1 MELVTEFIGAPFES
15 GGLLLDWPGVP
26 PRSCVF
32 VPLILREGGVLAAI
46 PAGFL
51 DASLISAGQAGA
63 ANAIVGPSREVS
75 VGTLEEEEEGALVP
89 TEEICTVLLVD
100 FSEEVYPLL
109 SRYDPV
115 TSPAEAA
122 HVVPESP
129 HLQVSFEEA
138 RQSALAWVASE
149 EGERLAFYSAAEGAD
164 AAPAPGGP
172 LEAAA
177 PKRKTAPRAKRPTNA
192 QLSEQLGALVELIPS
207 LTQQVQELATRQAAL
222 EKRAAPVAAPP
233 LPAHRLAFPQRFEL
247 RAGESYVAAEQ
258 SPRSSSQIA
267 VGTFSFR
274 RAELAQRRPVFTSYA
289 ERFGGFGSQRSLGIV
304 FWLLANIADSM
315 IAGDQAGAEELT
327 ALALAAVEQCAQDG
341 GSWEIGFLLTL
352 LEDPPHQLFQHRPQ
366 SQNPRLR
373 AFGGLTPQTWATTT
387 LSYVKEIDAIQSRPR
402 LLQSLAARGLL
413 LFEPLRVSPLLVLKA
428 PSTLLLVRVF
438 QGVPVVAKPAV
449 GPLKSLGRHRL
460 GAPVTSPGQATA
472 SCTRSLPFAGSVP
485 WVFPAHPLSQ
495 GSANW
500 DPLPFLASD
509 PNLQMAYLVAKLA
522 LKWADQGLLYLKD
535 DFSDQQSPS
544 DCVRVFNCFK
554 SLSSDR
560 QIGDRIAVAD
570 RKDFYH
576 QLRVGDRKACH
587 NALYPP
593 LSEAFFVGTAAH
605 DELLRR
611 RAGGRKTPSLLV
623 PPPDRRKVVAGFKA
637 IFQGD
642 HLGVEFATCA
652 HRSLLQGAGLLTP
665 DQEVRANSLF
675 PESLLYQGLVIDDFY
690 AISIE
695 KPELPPEV
703 SAAVRCLD
711 RALLTYAE
719 HGLLGSSEKDVR
731 GADTARVAG
740 TELDASSRTRQDGI
754 VGAGALRSKRLSLA
768 SISLS
773 VAALPSTTDVL
784 HSCLMGGWVSTFLY
798 RRPLMSVFA
807 KSFGLVRADLLDP
820 SRPQTV
826 HLPRGVADELA
837 LAAALA
843 PLAVSDIAAPFD
855 DKIYATDSSEE
866 GAAVVEARVSP
877 SLTALL
883 WRSSDRKG
891 AATKLL
897 TRAQAALRKIDPLF
911 EERAGVEGDDHRE
924 LLTTT
929 GFAVAPSRPIG
940 LRFHF
945 LQVGCPAR
953 NLCDA
958 LASFGWVVGPIL
970 DSAFSP
976 HYGLLDPVFFS
987 WLLHM
992 LETESV
998 DALYLRPS
1006 AKTFSAATVP
1016 PFRTYREPFG
1026 DPLDPRV
1033 RRGTLQ
1039 ALRALTLFQ
1048 VARLSKAICLIEQP
1062 VGSLMAAL
1070 PSWKAFREK
1079 PGVLETRTSVCM
1091 FGASSAQRV
1100 RLLSCHFSPVGL
1112 ERACSGGHP
1121 HTPPGSSGCFASS
1134 LEVPG
1139 FATVLAEAV
1148 SSSLRRKVI
1157 RTQSSEIDVFGLES
1171 VLVNDLAQALP
1182 WKSLKV
1188 WRWKKQAHINVLE
1201 SEAFLRLCLFKA
1213 RQAQPSRF
1221 VSLIDSNVA
1230 RCSLGKGRSPSAAL
1244 TSVLRRTASV
1254 SLACGLYG
1262 ALPFC
1267 PTRLMPAD
1275 APSRGAPV
1283 LEARSDPFGCLPS
1296 LTYVP
1301 PAFDFDSSL
1310 GFPGEGRPVEKITQK
1325 HRDRLWAV
1333 FLEWTGEIGVPAG
1346 LFEAGAE
1353 VDIDSINAVLAKYG
1367 RALYETGRPYNH
1379 YAEIVNALASR
1390 IPKIRRLLQ
1399 PAWDVAFQW
1408 QRMEP
1413 HVHHQAMPW
1422 QVLLAMCSTA
1432 LCWGWKEVAGTLALA
1447 WGGLARIGEI
1457 FAARRCDLVLPC
1469 DVGELDGYILLSVR
1483 EPKTR
1488 NTAARHQALRLDQPQ
1503 LVRLVSRF
1511 AKLLTALHLDKLDTT
1526 NLKALD
1532 LGSLRAGGA
1541 TWLLQTSEDGEL
1553 VRRRPEIEFYLR
1565 LLLFRRCLRKPR
1577 VTWVRWVEAARK
1589 CKHLYHCLEEQKRV
1603 MAEVELEALCL

>member
-1 MELVTEFIGAPFES
+1 MELAAEFIGAPFEN

-46 PAGFL
+46 PSEFL

-63 ANAIVGPSREVS
+63 ANAIVGPSRVVS

-89 TEEICTVLLVD
+89 TEEMCTVLLVD
-100 FSEEVYPLL
+100 FSEEVFPLL

-149 EGERLAFYSAAEGAD
+149 EGERLAFYSAAEGAE
-164 AAPAPGGP
+164 PSPVPGGP
-172 LEAAA
+172 MEAAA

-207 LTQQVQELATRQAAL
+207 LTQQVQELATRQTAL

-233 LPAHRLAFPQRFEL
+233 LPAHRLAFPQPNAAPAVTLDLPQPGDLEPPDEEIKLVSQQAL
-247 RAGESYVAAEQ
+247 RRLSPSEQ
-258 SPRSSSQIA
+258 LPMS
-267 VGTFSFR
+267 
-274 RAELAQRRPVFTSYA
+274 RADLAQRRPVFTSYA

-341 GSWEIGFLLTL
+341 GSWEIGFLLSFEKPGADLPRRLSDEPRTSHRVLHTLFFLCRFRSLGVSSTSPQPKL
-352 LEDPPHQLFQHRPQ
+352 LESGFAERAVPSSLFMLA
-366 SQNPRLR
+366 RLKI
-373 AFGGLTPQTWATTT
+373 T
-387 LSYVKEIDAIQSRPR
+387 
-402 LLQSLAARGLL
+402 
-413 LFEPLRVSPLLVLKA
+413 
-428 PSTLLLVRVF
+428 
-438 QGVPVVAKPAV
+438 
-449 GPLKSLGRHRL
+449 
-460 GAPVTSPGQATA
+460 
-472 SCTRSLPFAGSVP
+472 
-485 WVFPAHPLSQ
+485 

-500 DPLPFLASD
+500 NPLPFLASD
-509 PNLQMAYLVAKLA
+509 PDLQFAFLEPDVLLYGGEPPAEDVPDLTREKPSEVAKLA
-522 LKWADQGLLYLKD
+522 LKWAGQGLLYLKD

-544 DCVRVFNCFK
+544 DCVRVFNCYK
-554 SLSSDR
+554 NLSSDR
-560 QIGDRIAVAD
+560 QIGDRRSRNFRERGLRGPSVSLPCGPCLLGLRLDPKQSTLRIAVAD

-587 NALYPP
+587 NALFPP
-593 LSEAFFVGTAAH
+593 LPEALFVGTAAH
-605 DELLRR
+605 DDLLRR
-611 RAGGRKTPSLLV
+611 RANGRKVPSLLV
-623 PPPDRRKVVAGFKA
+623 APPDRKRVVAGFKA

-652 HRSLLQGAGLLTP
+652 HRTLLQGAGLLTP

-695 KPELPPEV
+695 KPELPPEA
-703 SAAVRCLD
+703 SAAVACLD
-711 RALLTYAE
+711 KALLTYAE

-740 TELDASSRTRQDGI
+740 AELDASSRTRQDGI

-784 HSCLMGGWVSTFLY
+784 HSCLMGGWVSVFPLPLHFEKSTLFL
-798 RRPLMSVFA
+798 R
-807 KSFGLVRADLLDP
+807 
-820 SRPQTV
+820 T
-826 HLPRGVADELA
+826 
-837 LAAALA
+837 
-843 PLAVSDIAAPFD
+843 
-855 DKIYATDSSEE
+855 
-866 GAAVVEARVSP
+866 
-877 SLTALL
+877 
-883 WRSSDRKG
+883 
-891 AATKLL
+891 
-897 TRAQAALRKIDPLF
+897 
-911 EERAGVEGDDHRE
+911 
-924 LLTTT
+924 
-929 GFAVAPSRPIG
+929 
-940 LRFHF
+940 
-945 LQVGCPAR
+945 
-953 NLCDA
+953 LCDA

-970 DSAFSP
+970 DPAFSP

-992 LETESV
+992 LETGSV

-1016 PFRTYREPFG
+1016 PLRTYREPFG
-1026 DPLDPRV
+1026 DPSDPRV

-1039 ALRALTLFQ
+1039 ALRALILFQ
-1048 VARLSKAICLIEQP
+1048 FARLSKAICLVEQP
-1062 VGSLMAAL
+1062 VGSLMTAL
-1070 PSWKAFREK
+1070 PSWKALREK
-1079 PGVLETRTSVCM
+1079 PGVLEIRTAACM

-1100 RLLSCHFSPVGL
+1100 RLLSCHFSPAGL
-1112 ERACSGGHP
+1112 ERVCSGGHQ
-1121 HTPPGSSGCFASS
+1121 HGPPGSSDCFASA

-1139 FATVLAEAV
+1139 FASALAETV
-1148 SSSLRRKVI
+1148 SSSLRRKVL
-1157 RTQSSEIDVFGLES
+1157 RTQGSTIDVFGLES
-1171 VLVNDLAQALP
+1171 VLVNDLAQALTWRP
-1182 WKSLKV
+1182 LKV
-1188 WRWKKQAHINVLE
+1188 WRWRKKAHINVLE
-1201 SEAFLRLCLFKA
+1201 SEAFLQLCFLKA
-1213 RQAQPSRF
+1213 RQARPSRF

-1283 LEARSDPFGCLPS
+1283 LEATPGPSFCSQSSSSPLAALPRLRRWASNWVRLVLKSLLWASPARLEYRRERPLPS
-1296 LTYVP
+1296 
-1301 PAFDFDSSL
+1301 
-1310 GFPGEGRPVEKITQK
+1310 GRPVEKITQK
-1325 HRDRLWAV
+1325 HRDRLWAA
-1333 FLEWTGEIGVPAG
+1333 FLEWIEEIGVPAG
-1346 LFEAGAE
+1346 LFEASAE

-1379 YAEIVNALASR
+1379 YAETVNALASK

-1447 WGGLARIGEI
+1447 WDGLAR
-1457 FAARRCDLVLPC
+1457 
-1469 DVGELDGYILLSVR
+1469 
-1483 EPKTR
+1483 
-1488 NTAARHQALRLDQPQ
+1488 
-1503 LVRLVSRF
+1503 SRF
-1511 AKLLTALHLDKLDTT
+1511 AKLLTVLHLDKLDAT

-1541 TWLLQTSEDGEL
+1541 TWLLQTSEAEDL
-1553 VRRRPEIEFYLR
+1553 VSQRIPESLWFTI
-1565 LLLFRRCLRKPR
+1565 
-1577 VTWVRWVEAARK
+1577 TAARK
-1589 CKHLYHCLEEQKRV
+1589 CKHLYHCLEEQKASHCRSG
-1603 MAEVELEALCL
+1603 A